1 MPILLQRFVVLA
13 KLVDCIVVAFA
24 LVDDFATLNFD
35 NQFFILHFVQVLI
48 VETGFLRYERIND
61 FLSELS

>member
-1 MPILLQRFVVLA
+1 MNVNLIIKVCSFLA

-35 NQFFILHFVQVLI
+35 NQFFLLLFVQVLI
-48 VETGFLRYERIND
+48 METGFLRYMK
-61 FLSELS
+61 ELMIS